1 MLGLLSDHINT
12 YQVLVM
18 NNPQCSFFN
27 RLLNGMPMRILV
39 WNCKET
45 RNEDFLEV
53 IRDLIHVH
61 DLMILVL
68 VEARISGEWF
78 KMLLVNSKD

>member
-1 MLGLLSDHINT
+1 
-12 YQVLVM
+12 
-18 NNPQCSFFN
+18 
-27 RLLNGMPMRILV
+27 MRILV

-53 IRDLIHVH
+53 IRDLIYVH